1 MWFDL
6 IKSLKH
12 RKKYTPDEI
21 YCLNKYCLKDYKLK
35 YKDTKVSV
43 INFEKKKR
51 NYDFINCIK
60 IKKKTN
66 RILILSGLHDAKD
79 LYHYAKNNLNFNKKN
94 IFYFKLH
101 PKNKFNFVSDTKIKK
116 INNFEKK
123 TFSKVIVSQTSS
135 LSFDFLSLK
144 RNFSVIDFDYKQ
156 NYISTYLNKNKN
168 INFLKN

>member
-1 MWFDL
+1 M
-6 IKSLKH
+6 
-12 RKKYTPDEI
+12 
-21 YCLNKYCLKDYKLK
+21 
-35 YKDTKVSV
+35 
-43 INFEKKKR
+43 
-51 NYDFINCIK
+51 
-60 IKKKTN
+60 
-66 RILILSGLHDAKD
+66 ILSGLHDVKD
-79 LYHYAKNNLNFNKKN
+79 LYLYAKNTLNFDKKD

-101 PKNKFNFVSDTKIKK
+101 PKNKFNFISDAKLKK